1 MLKST
6 HKAAGPIDTPSASL
20 PPSWTEHKA
29 PTGHSYYYNA
39 KTKQSTYTRPTAPSP
54 GTFFKDHTAA
64 SSPFGLAQAQAQAQP
79 PYASRPV
86 HGSDHGGI
94 FRGGLS
100 YQDRSRHQQQ
110 QDRPKKKKS
119 IPGCEPW
126 ILVTTKMGRRFVY
139 NPDKNESFW
148 KFPQHV
154 LLATFEMDRKEQEEK
169 QRLEHGRLQAVATA
183 EPRPEL
189 PPAQQNGDRSQ
200 READDSDSY
209 EEVEVTD
216 DEDAGLDSSGS
227 NGGPSKKPRM
237 DSTHQTDP
245 PRPVEF
251 NEDDIAYQLAQM
263 GQDYGLDPGEYDNG
277 DDNEHDTGLA
287 LSNEDSRALFY
298 ELLSDHAINPYTTWD
313 KILEEGRIIDDERY
327 VASPNTR
334 ARKEA
339 FTAWSTERIHELHEK
354 RAKEEKLDPRIPY
367 LRFLHDHATP
377 RLYWPEF
384 KRKYRKE
391 DAMKDAQLSDKEREK
406 FYRDHINQLKLPEST
421 RKAQLKEL
429 LKSVPP
435 QQLHRNSTLDNLP
448 AFLLTDLRLISL
460 PPQTR
465 DPLIEA
471 YISTLASPPSQP
483 NALDASPSAQA
494 PADNKAE
501 IELEKQARALRE
513 REKLVQQEKRKLT
526 AALRHGKEMMR
537 DGERETEEALRLSG
551 RHGLRAYMTD
561 IEMEGERERE
571 RCDSAVPDAP

>member
-6 HKAAGPIDTPSASL
+6 HKAVGPVNCPAESL
-20 PPSWTEHKA
+20 PPGWTEHKA

-39 KTKQSTYTRPTAPSP
+39 ETKQSTYTRPTAPSL
-54 GTFFKDHTAA
+54 GTFFIDHTAA
-64 SSPFGLAQAQAQAQP
+64 SSPFGLAQAQTQVQTQP
-79 PYASRPV
+79 PYTSRPA
-86 HGSDHGGI
+86 HGSDQGGI

-100 YQDRSRHQQQ
+100 YQDRSRRKHQ

-119 IPGCEPW
+119 VPGCEPW

-139 NPDKNESFW
+139 NPEKNESFW

-154 LLATFEMDRKEQEEK
+154 LLATFEMDRKEQEKK
-169 QRLEHGRLQAVATA
+169 QSLEQDRVQDVATT
-183 EPRPEL
+183 EPRPDL
-189 PPAQQNGDRSQ
+189 LPAQQNGGHSQ

-216 DEDAGLDSSGS
+216 NEDAGPDSSVS

-237 DSTHQTDP
+237 DLTHQADP
-245 PRPVEF
+245 PAPVEF
-251 NEDDIAYQLAQM
+251 NEEDIAYQLAQM

-287 LSNEDSRALFY
+287 LSVEDSRALFY

-313 KILEEGRIIDDERY
+313 KILEEGHIIDDERY
-327 VASPNTR
+327 VALPNMR

-339 FTAWSTERIHELHEK
+339 FTAWSTERIRELQEK
-354 RAKEEKLDPRIPY
+354 RAKEEKLDPVIPY
-367 LRFLHDHATP
+367 LKFLHDHATP

-391 DAMKDAQLSDKEREK
+391 EAMTDAQLSDKEREK
-406 FYRDHINQLKLPEST
+406 FYRGHINQLKLQEST

-435 QQLHRNSTLDNLP
+435 EQLHRNSTLNKLP
-448 AFLLTDLRLISL
+448 ASLLTDLRLISL

-471 YISTLASPPSQP
+471 YISTLPFPSSQS
-483 NALDASPSAQA
+483 NTLDALPSGQV
-494 PADNKAE
+494 PADKRAAD
-501 IELEKQARALRE
+501 ELEKQARALRE
-513 REKLVQQEKRKLT
+513 REKQVQEEKRKLA
-526 AALRHGKEMMR
+526 AALQHGKEMMR
-537 DGERETEEALRLSG
+537 DGERETDEALRLSG
-551 RHGLRAYMTD
+551 RQGLRAYMTD
-561 IEMEGERERE
+561 IEMEGVR
-571 RCDSAVPDAP
+571 DGSAVPVPP

>member
-6 HKAAGPIDTPSASL
+6 HKAAGPENTPAESL
-20 PPSWTEHKA
+20 PPGWTGHKA

-39 KTKQSTYTRPTAPSP
+39 ETKQSTYTRPTAPSP
-54 GTFFKDHTAA
+54 GTFSVDHTATP
-64 SSPFGLAQAQAQAQP
+64 SPFGLVQDQAQGQP
-79 PYASRPV
+79 PYAFRPV
-86 HGSDHGGI
+86 HGSDQGGV

-100 YQDRSRHQQQ
+100 YQDRSRRQQQ

-126 ILVTTKMGRRFVY
+126 ILVTTKLGRRFVY
-139 NPDKNESFW
+139 DPETNESFW
-148 KFPQHV
+148 KFPQYV

-169 QRLEHGRLQAVATA
+169 QSLEQDRIQAIATA
-183 EPRPEL
+183 EPRPDL
-189 PPAQQNGDRSQ
+189 PPAQQNGGRSQ

-216 DEDAGLDSSGS
+216 DEGAGPDDSET

-237 DSTHQTDP
+237 DSIHQTDP
-245 PRPVEF
+245 SAPVEF
-251 NEDDIAYQLAQM
+251 NEEDIAYQLAQM
-263 GQDYGLDPGEYDNG
+263 GQDYGLDPGEYGNG
-277 DDNEHDTGLA
+277 DDNDDDTGLP
-287 LSNEDSRALFY
+287 LSIEDSRALFH

-327 VASPNTR
+327 VALPNAR

-339 FTAWSTERIHELHEK
+339 FIAWSTERIHELKEK

-367 LRFLHDHATP
+367 LRFLYDHATP

-429 LKSVPP
+429 LKSVPS
-435 QQLHRNSTLDNLP
+435 QQLHRNSTRATLP
-448 AFLLTDLRLISL
+448 ASLLTDLHLISL

-471 YISTLASPPSQP
+471 YISTLPSS
-483 NALDASPSAQA
+483 NTLDASPSGQA
-494 PADNKAE
+494 PADKKATT
-501 IELEKQARALRE
+501 ELEKQARAL
-513 REKLVQQEKRKLT
+513 
-526 AALRHGKEMMR
+526 
-537 DGERETEEALRLSG
+537 S
-551 RHGLRAYMTD
+551 
-561 IEMEGERERE
+561 
-571 RCDSAVPDAP
+571 